1 MVSGIWHLPGYAGTL
16 AGLAWGVNSTRL
28 VPVLSLTVGI
38 ALAVALVSIADA
50 ILFRPLPVA
59 RPGEMARVYSASPL
73 HSQGYVSY
81 PDYQDFARGARML
94 TGIIAQAQILA
105 AFGSRAGE
113 PPEMHMGLA
122 VTPNYFD
129 VLGVAAQLGRT
140 FQNDEARRPVAV
152 LADSFWRGRY
162 AGDRGIVGATVQL
175 GGTPF
180 TVIGIAPAGFGLDRF
195 LHEDFYVPIEVYAAG
210 LLPSTGQ
217 PLEERGRRYLSV
229 YGRRRESIGAAQAEL
244 SSLAAHLEAEYPA
257 TNRRQKVVVMTELGA
272 RLAAAGNLQTVAWGL
287 LALAVLSLTMACC
300 NVGGLLLLR
309 REARA
314 GEIAL
319 KVALGASPRRLL
331 RENFQETLAL
341 AVGGTAMAIPLSWA
355 ALKLASRLWVLP
367 TDLPMAMDTR
377 IDARMAAVAAGAALA
392 AALLCAIAPAK
403 TTRQI
408 AALRSGNTNRAL
420 LNALV
425 TGQVALAAA
434 LAGSGALLFA
444 GMKSSGN
451 ADLGYRTD
459 HILLATFDPSQTRT
473 SEVRTR
479 AFYRELLYRSRQL
492 PGVRAA
498 ALAQSVPFGFTASQK
513 QVKIASI
520 SVDPMGLWMNTVTPD
535 YFELMRIPVVAGR
548 GFAESD
554 TERTPA
560 VAVVN
565 ETIAQFWP
573 DRRASGQTPLGQT
586 PLGQTPLGQTME
598 IDGRKVEI
606 VGVVRTAKYQQA
618 GESPKPFFYLPY
630 SQNFVARLTLHVLTQ
645 GPPAGAAP
653 AVIAAAHALDPSQA
667 VTEVRPLD
675 QLLSQSAFFGAR
687 LGFGVTLAAG
697 GCAGLMSL
705 TGLYVCVAS
714 SVVRRRREIGIR
726 SALGADRG
734 AITRLVLAQGVQLT
748 AAGIAIGLP
757 LATGAHRWAWRVVS
771 VGRSLDVRALV
782 LAAAMVA
789 AASLTACFVPAWR
802 ASRPDP
808 AVTLRRR

>member
-1 MVSGIWHLPGYAGTL
+1 M
-16 AGLAWGVNSTRL
+16 
-28 VPVLSLTVGI
+28 LSLAVGI
-38 ALAVALVSIADA
+38 ALAVALAAIADA

-59 RPGEMARVYSASPL
+59 RPGEMVRVYSASPL

-81 PDYQDFARGARML
+81 PDYRDFARGARTL
-94 TGIIAQAQILA
+94 TGVIAQTQVLA
-105 AFGSRAGE
+105 AFGGRAGE
-113 PPEMHMGLA
+113 PPEMRLGLA
-122 VTPNYFD
+122 VTPNYFG
-129 VLGVAAQLGRT
+129 VLGVAAQIGRT
-140 FQNDEARRPVAV
+140 FQNDEARSPVAI

-162 AGDRGIVGATVQL
+162 ASDRGIVGATVQL

-229 YGRRRESIGAAQAEL
+229 YGRRRESTGAAQAEL
-244 SSLAAHLEAEYPA
+244 SSLAMHLEAEYPA
-257 TNRRQKVVVMTELGA
+257 TNRRQKIVVMTELGA
-272 RLAAAGNLQTVAWGL
+272 RLAAAGNVQAVAWGL
-287 LALAVLSLTMACC
+287 LALAALSLTMACC
-300 NVGGLLLLR
+300 NVGGLLFLR

-331 RENFQETLAL
+331 RENFQETSAL
-341 AVGGTAMAIPLSWA
+341 AAGGTAMAIPLSWA

-377 IDARMAAVAAGAALA
+377 IDARMSAVAVGAALA
-392 AALLCAIAPAK
+392 ATLLCAIAPASM
-403 TTRQI
+403 TRQI
-408 AALRSGNTNRAL
+408 AGLRIGNTNRTL
-420 LNALV
+420 LSSLV
-425 TGQVALAAA
+425 IAQVALAAA

-444 GMKSSGN
+444 GMKPVGN
-451 ADLGYRTD
+451 AGLGYRTD
-459 HILLATFDPSQTRT
+459 HILLATFDPSQTRA
-473 SEVRTR
+473 SEGRTR
-479 AFYRELLYRSRQL
+479 AFYRELLDRGRQL

-520 SVDPMGLWMNTVTPD
+520 SLDPMGLWMNTVTPD

-554 TERTPA
+554 TDRTPA
-560 VAVVN
+560 VAIVN
-565 ETIAQFWP
+565 QAIAQFWP
-573 DRRASGQTPLGQT
+573 ERRAFSQTALGQI
-586 PLGQTPLGQTME
+586 ME

-606 VGVVRTAKYQQA
+606 VGVVKTAKYQQV

-645 GPPAGAAP
+645 GPPGGAAP
-653 AVIAAAHALDPSQA
+653 AVMAAAHALDPTQP

-687 LGFGVTLAAG
+687 IGFGVTLAAG
-697 GCAGLMSL
+697 GCAGLLSL

-726 SALGADRG
+726 SALGAGRG
-734 AITRLVLAQGVQLT
+734 AITRLVVAQGARLT
-748 AAGIAIGLP
+748 AAGVAIGLL
-757 LATGAHRWAWRVVS
+757 LAVAAHQWTWRVAS
-771 VGRSLDVRALV
+771 VGRSLDLRALV
-782 LAAAMVA
+782 LAGAMVA

-802 ASRPDP
+802 ASRSDP